1 MMDQAVKWPFPT
13 HENAVGST
21 FINPGEGAVEAKF
34 PPAPEWKLVDAGAF
48 LKPETMFFGGI
59 NEVILRVSHE
69 GVFTW
74 HENADA
80 MIEDMDKRGGQG
92 ATVAILKRLRA
103 SEKGEEHF

>member
-1 MMDQAVKWPFPT
+1 MDQANYVEGIGPVMDKL
-13 HENAVGST
+13 NVGD
-21 FINPGEGAVEAKF
+21 GARFALAAIF
-34 PPAPEWKLVDAGAF
+34 R
-48 LKPETMFFGGI
+48 PETVFIGGI

-80 MIEDMDKRGGQG
+80 MIEDMDQRGGQG